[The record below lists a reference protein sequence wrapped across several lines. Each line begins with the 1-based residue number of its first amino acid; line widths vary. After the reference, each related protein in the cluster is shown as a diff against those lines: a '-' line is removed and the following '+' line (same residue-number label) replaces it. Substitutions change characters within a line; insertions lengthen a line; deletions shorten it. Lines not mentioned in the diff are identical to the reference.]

1 MGQKRERRPVRVVAA
16 LAVSHGSCVD
26 IGLTAGRYH
35 SGALS
40 SLTRRAAC
48 NSVIGRILM
57 ASQIERSEN
66 AVSQA
71 ADEAKKAARSAG
83 KNLSES
89 AGAAREQVA
98 ESLDSA
104 AESLGQKTKSA
115 PQSAK
120 RYSRTAQDKL
130 QGAADYVRDTDVR
143 QMGKD
148 AADAATTHPLASLLV
163 LSAVVIGGGMV
174 VAALARQS
182 GRPSFAHDASF
193 SQEGPRAMGLTS
205 SATGI
210 GRKGTETLSRIRD
223 AAFSLALAKAVEAV
237 DDIFPGFR
245 EHYEKA

>member
-1 MGQKRERRPVRVVAA
+1 
-16 LAVSHGSCVD
+16 
-26 IGLTAGRYH
+26 
-35 SGALS
+35 
-40 SLTRRAAC
+40 
-48 NSVIGRILM
+48 M

-66 AVSQA
+66 AVSQVT
-71 ADEAKKAARSAG
+71 DEAKKTARNVG

-89 AGAAREQVA
+89 TGAAREQVA

-104 AESLGQKTKSA
+104 ADSLGQTGNSA
-115 PQSAK
+115 PEPAK
-120 RYSRTAQDKL
+120 RYSKKAQDKL
-130 QGAADYVRDTDVR
+130 HGAADYVRDTDVR

-163 LSAVVIGGGMV
+163 LSAVVLGGGMV
-174 VAALARQS
+174 VAALVRQS
-182 GRPSFAHDASF
+182 GRSSFAHDSNF
-193 SQEGPRAMGLTS
+193 SQEGSRTMGLTS

-245 EHYEKA
+245 EHYERA